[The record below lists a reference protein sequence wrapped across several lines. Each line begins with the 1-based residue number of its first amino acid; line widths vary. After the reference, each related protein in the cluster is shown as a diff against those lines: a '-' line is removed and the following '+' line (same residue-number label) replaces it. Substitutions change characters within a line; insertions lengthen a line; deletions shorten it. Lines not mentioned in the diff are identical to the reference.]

1 MKKSLAV
8 LLSIVLLNGCGLS
21 NEKYKDIDRELEEQ
35 TKIEES
41 SFVGSLSEESTVED
55 SALSMIPEWILP
67 YTQIGQLSET
77 IYLNREHTSFF
88 INNDNISFPES
99 TIIIVIKEI
108 AGRDKEAIQDKR
120 EDIIEFINH
129 IENAKILSEA
139 ETMNPQAQI
148 LGVDFSIVL
157 LTVDSEYI
165 LLNFKVFDD
174 DRICIDAISEKA
186 ENNINIWIKSSE
198 MAKEIKDLTEYKE
211 LDSINLDSIEKIELS
226 NGKGNLYQ
234 FTGNETEQMQEVIKR
249 AVVKS
254 VDSNCPYDIKFPFY
268 VNGEK
273 IHAKFCNDSCKIL
286 AVEGFYF
293 ELEEKDANWI
303 LDMMDDPLS
312 GKLLHNE
319 AGSHYA
325 AKVS

>member
-1 MKKSLAV
+1 MKKSLTV
-8 LLSIVLLNGCGLS
+8 LLSIVLLSGCGLS

-67 YTQIGQLSET
+67 YTQMGRSSET

-88 INNDNISFPES
+88 INNNNISFPES

-139 ETMNPQAQI
+139 ETMNLQAQI

-157 LTVDSEYI
+157 LTVNSEYI

-211 LDSINLDSIEKIELS
+211 LDSISLDSIEKIELS
-226 NGKGNLYQ
+226 NSKGNLYQ
-234 FTGNETEQMQEVIKR
+234 FTGNETEQMQEAIKR

-254 VDSNCPYDIKFPFY
+254 VDSNCPYDIKFTFY

-273 IHAKFCNDSCKIL
+273 IHAKFCNDNCKIL

-303 LDMMDDPLS
+303 LDMIGNLS
-312 GKLLHNE
+312 GNM
-319 AGSHYA
+319 
-325 AKVS
+325 